1 MKINHSKS
9 TSARTVWTD
18 TEQFAVA
25 LAYCIMQQHHTLRPY
40 DRINKTAIRRALMG
54 TILEPGPCAARSH
67 GSIDC
72 KFMNLSAV
80 AFLHGDPVV
89 PGYVPAN
96 NAQKSLSYWY
106 RAARRIVQQDTER
119 NELTDFELAFSATA
133 GDSPAETPR
142 WPY

>member
-1 MKINHSKS
+1 MRINHSKS

-18 TEQFAVA
+18 TEQLAVA
-25 LAYCIMQQHHTLRPY
+25 LAYCIMQQHCMLRPY

-54 TILEPGPCAARSH
+54 TDAQPGPCAARSH

-80 AFLHGDPVV
+80 ARSLGDPVV
-89 PGYVPAN
+89 PGYVPASN
-96 NAQKSLSYWY
+96 VQKSLSYWY
-106 RAARRIVQQDTER
+106 RTARRIVQSDTER

-133 GDSPAETPR
+133 N
-142 WPY
+142 